1 MTEKIDYKQVP
12 IWFAHCFR
20 TDCKQA
26 DNCLRHRVTSFIPED
41 KKAVFALVSNRMIT
55 DGECPEFVPA
65 QRVTYAWGMSHLWDN
80 LPHQV
85 VLDMQKTMRAH
96 FGRTRYYRLKR
107 EEIDFTPEDLEYV
120 NDLFRQYNIAEKPA
134 FDSYDERYQWK

>member
-1 MTEKIDYKQVP
+1 
-12 IWFAHCFR
+12 
-20 TDCKQA
+20 
-26 DNCLRHRVTSFIPED
+26 
-41 KKAVFALVSNRMIT
+41 
-55 DGECPEFVPA
+55 
-65 QRVTYAWGMSHLWDN
+65 
-80 LPHQV
+80 
-85 VLDMQKTMRAH
+85 MRAH

>member
-96 FGRTRYYRLKR
+96 LRRPTAQPAKTEGSNFARA
-107 EEIDFTPEDLEYV
+107 DLEYV
-120 NDLFRQYNIAEKPA
+120 NGLFRQYNIAEKPV